1 MHIMS
6 IFSVSHDVFNSFCC
20 KDMLYAKWLI
30 RVFYKIFMFSILT
43 CLKLS
48 CLAKNRCKLLG
59 RDKVNHGM
67 KNLHVRPHV
76 LFLYLLCCQILFLVA
91 VYWFTIKFCLFQVFT
106 GLLSNF
112 VCFSC
117 LLVYYQILFVSAV
130 YWFTIK
136 FCLFQVL
143 TCLLSNFVCFS
154 CLLVYYQILFVSAIY
169 WFTSPSQR
177 VVAVRSPREW

>member
-1 MHIMS
+1 MS

-30 RVFYKIFMFSILT
+30 CVFYKIFMFSILT

-59 RDKVNHGM
+59 IDKVNHGM

-76 LFLYLLCCQILFLVA
+76 LFLYLLCCQFLFLVA

-112 VCFSC
+112 V
-117 LLVYYQILFVSAV
+117 SAV
-130 YWFTIK
+130 YWLTTK
-136 FCLFQVL
+136 FCLFQVF
-143 TCLLSNFVCFS
+143 TGLLSNFVCFS